1 MHKEIKQ
8 SVCAEKILNCV
19 IQLITR
25 DLDELYEEDCNDE
38 FSDGVKHGLVLL
50 LEYIRYIGYGKDD
63 LLSYEIEERYPLTN
77 NTCQQ

>member
-8 SVCAEKILNCV
+8 SVSAEKILNCI

-38 FSDGVKHGLVLL
+38 FSDGVKHGLVV
-50 LEYIRYIGYGKDD
+50 
-63 LLSYEIEERYPLTN
+63 
-77 NTCQQ
+77 NTVL